1 MMLSAFAASPMPS
14 LAQQMM
20 MTMVLLFHCCS
31 VVGCCSVNCRQWEVQ
46 RKMCIH
52 KACSEWLNV
61 LWLGKNWERI
71 ADQQSLGVDKE
82 VLLFLLWCAVAVS
95 VVLCGG

>member
-1 MMLSAFAASPMPS
+1 
-14 LAQQMM
+14 
-20 MTMVLLFHCCS
+20 
-31 VVGCCSVNCRQWEVQ
+31 
-46 RKMCIH
+46 MCIH